1 MNAHDVPPARSSR
14 PVSWVVGAIRFYQR
28 RLSPLKPPV
37 CRFTPTCS
45 EYMAQAVTRYGIA
58 RGVWLGIRRLLR
70 CAPWN
75 PGGYDPLSGTVT
87 GTGTEANTAVAV
99 NPAAK
104 AADLSRL
111 EHVSDREK
119 S

>member
-58 RGVWLGIRRLLR
+58 RGGWLGIRRLLR

-75 PGGYDPLSGTVT
+75 PGGYDPLP
-87 GTGTEANTAVAV
+87 GTEANTAVAAD
-99 NPAAK
+99 PAAK
-104 AADLSRL
+104 AADLSRS
-111 EHVSDREK
+111 EKVSDREK